1 LAFHTRS
8 PEVDKEEHEEKL
20 LLSLGALFMQGTPGL
35 HFQRVSSIYNAQK
48 NPTLV
53 PIFGKALAQLKA
65 GFNLWNE
72 PVELTAQEV
81 SVLEKDN
88 LAFAD
93 IKLVDSMRR
102 KGLLMGSTAS
112 WQAHYQALIKTV
124 TLPEMA
130 GTILPFLFPVLSNAV
145 VLIALS
151 LPRI

>member
-1 LAFHTRS
+1 
-8 PEVDKEEHEEKL
+8 
-20 LLSLGALFMQGTPGL
+20 
-35 HFQRVSSIYNAQK
+35 
-48 NPTLV
+48 
-53 PIFGKALAQLKA
+53 
-65 GFNLWNE
+65 
-72 PVELTAQEV
+72 VELTAQEV

-130 GTILPFLFPVLSNAV
+130 GTILPLILFPVLSNAV